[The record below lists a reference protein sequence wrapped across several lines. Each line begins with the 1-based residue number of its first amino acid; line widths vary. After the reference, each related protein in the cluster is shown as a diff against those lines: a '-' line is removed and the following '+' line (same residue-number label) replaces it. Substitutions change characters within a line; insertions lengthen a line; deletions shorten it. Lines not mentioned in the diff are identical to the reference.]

1 MTLLEGTLQNP
12 SDTDRLTN
20 LPIYQFTNFYQLLL
34 HFSCHLWFS
43 VTLLIIALWTFVET
57 LHYYYRFLFFLIFK
71 FISNS
76 NYKSLWTSLMR
87 NKVNQPSLKFKTKP
101 LEFVISYAP
110 YSNSSLNFFPYSCA
124 SWLKAKTTLS
134 VSGPSSFSEQL

>member
-1 MTLLEGTLQNP
+1 M
-12 SDTDRLTN
+12 
-20 LPIYQFTNFYQLLL
+20 
-34 HFSCHLWFS
+34 
-43 VTLLIIALWTFVET
+43 
-57 LHYYYRFLFFLIFK
+57 
-71 FISNS
+71 
-76 NYKSLWTSLMR
+76 
-87 NKVNQPSLKFKTKP
+87 NQSYEKQSQSTILKFKTKP